1 MSRFRED
8 IEKAVALEYR
18 KSAPVV
24 LSVARGE
31 FVEKM
36 LKLAGERG
44 ITIYRD
50 KDLADVLSVLKPGDE
65 VPEKLFS
72 AVAAV
77 MAYCYNV
84 NMEFKQKIIGSGI
97 VDD

>member
-1 MSRFRED
+1 MSRFREN
-8 IEKAVALEYR
+8 IEKAVALQYN

-24 LSVARGE
+24 LAVARGD

-36 LKLAGERG
+36 LKLAGEKG

-50 KDLADVLSVLKPGDE
+50 KDLADVLSVLKPGEE

-97 VDD
+97 VND